1 MTFPRIR
8 PLRLL
13 ELASSLFS
21 AFLDGVAIQSAT
33 NRRASLRTTKSCCT
47 RAAWLRGCFFWE
59 RAGISPAR
67 SIDSTHHCL
76 RSWLIRPVHDF
87 AVCGLV

>member
-33 NRRASLRTTKSCCT
+33 DRRASLRTTKSCCT

-59 RAGISPAR
+59 RAGVRRPGA
-67 SIDSTHHCL
+67 
-76 RSWLIRPVHDF
+76 LIPPTIM
-87 AVCGLV
+87 CGPG